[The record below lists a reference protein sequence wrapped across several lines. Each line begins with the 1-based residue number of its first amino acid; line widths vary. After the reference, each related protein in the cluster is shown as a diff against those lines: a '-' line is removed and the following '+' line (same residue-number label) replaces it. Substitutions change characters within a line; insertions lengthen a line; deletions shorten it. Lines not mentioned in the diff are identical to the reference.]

1 MLWGAGSQC
10 HHAHV
15 EGRRQES
22 LFLVRLGG
30 KHLPPV
36 ESSYWPRFCAFFFL
50 IYLFIL
56 RQFPYIDLSMPGLE
70 LIAILPQVARFWY
83 HRIDD
88 PAASVYC
95 LLGFLGSPLD
105 PAHIFMLL
113 SFFFFYH
120 RLCVASR
127 FLASCLWNRCFLGCR
142 LLAWSCS
149 LLGWDVSCSSC
160 CCCCHNGSLSN
171 SCSFCEPLSE

>member
-1 MLWGAGSQC
+1 MGSRQPVPPCTCGGQKAGIPFS
-10 HHAHV
+10 
-15 EGRRQES
+15 RQTWWQAPS
-22 LFLVRLGG
+22 TCWVILLAPFL
-30 KHLPPV
+30 
-36 ESSYWPRFCAFFFL
+36 CFFFL

-127 FLASCLWNRCFLGCR
+127 FLASCLWNRCFLGCG

>member
-1 MLWGAGSQC
+1 MHMWRA
-10 HHAHV
+10 
-15 EGRRQES
+15 EGRNPFFS
-22 LFLVRLGG
+22 SDLVASTF
-30 KHLPPV
+30 HLLSHLTGPV
-36 ESSYWPRFCAFFFL
+36 FVLFFL

-127 FLASCLWNRCFLGCR
+127 FLASCLWNRCCLGCG